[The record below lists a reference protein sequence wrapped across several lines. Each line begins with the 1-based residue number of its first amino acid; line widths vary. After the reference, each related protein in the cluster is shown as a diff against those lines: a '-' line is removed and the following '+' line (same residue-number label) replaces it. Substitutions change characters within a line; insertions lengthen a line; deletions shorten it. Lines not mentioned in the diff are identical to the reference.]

1 MINFFDLI
9 KFVPFIANSVILF
22 DAIRY
27 KYCFALDVESLLLNY
42 PALGLLNQEVPENGL
57 LWPFYIAET
66 LPLQMQESVFANHLG
81 TFFLPISRAIYLNNG
96 QLLPDQNIANNVITK
111 VIEIV
116 QNSNPIAPT
125 NHDKNIA
132 IAALQSLQN
141 NDDFTNDVI
150 PRLRPLLELHPNY
163 LPDSKLE
170 YLLSSYATA
179 SAISYATNKLIQAVK
194 FYSEASTSSEAFE
207 QFITTIGQI
216 EQQGYIFAAMQTKI
230 DEMIAAYLT
239 ESYYVRG
246 PLNEL
251 GNLVFAYPKQAEATA
266 YLIYGYATNEFIL
279 GEVGSGEEL

>member
-1 MINFFDLI
+1 
-9 KFVPFIANSVILF
+9 
-22 DAIRY
+22 
-27 KYCFALDVESLLLNY
+27 
-42 PALGLLNQEVPENGL
+42 
-57 LWPFYIAET
+57 
-66 LPLQMQESVFANHLG
+66 
-81 TFFLPISRAIYLNNG
+81 
-96 QLLPDQNIANNVITK
+96 
-111 VIEIV
+111 
-116 QNSNPIAPT
+116 
-125 NHDKNIA
+125 
-132 IAALQSLQN
+132 
-141 NDDFTNDVI
+141 
-150 PRLRPLLELHPNY
+150 
-163 LPDSKLE
+163 
-170 YLLSSYATA
+170 LLSSYATA